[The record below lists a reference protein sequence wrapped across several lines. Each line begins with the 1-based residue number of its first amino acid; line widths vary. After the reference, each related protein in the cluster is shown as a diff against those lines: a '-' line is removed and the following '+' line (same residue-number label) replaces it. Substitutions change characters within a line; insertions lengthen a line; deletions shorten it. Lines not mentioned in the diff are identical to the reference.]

1 VAGRLTYHASRTAP
15 QKPRFFQSIGRS
27 MVLAD
32 EQLNAGAN
40 RELIKQAFLRHG
52 IALGTSAMTAP
63 ELALA
68 GQAPTAD
75 LATGRAAIEGVTGE
89 DLRHRLDVPPGTP
102 VTVSAVDLAG
112 GLVKVAYRE
121 AVPLDDVDP
130 RLSGVLALADVQ
142 VLVGESGGRAAVLGA
157 LPRPDD
163 HARAVRTFAASLVE
177 AGQIAYDEAT
187 SRETAPEEAQPTHR
201 VVTRD
206 GSRLLER
213 IRFA

>member
-1 VAGRLTYHASRTAP
+1 
-15 QKPRFFQSIGRS
+15 
-27 MVLAD
+27 
-32 EQLNAGAN
+32 
-40 RELIKQAFLRHG
+40 
-52 IALGTSAMTAP
+52 
-63 ELALA
+63 
-68 GQAPTAD
+68 
-75 LATGRAAIEGVTGE
+75 
-89 DLRHRLDVPPGTP
+89 
-102 VTVSAVDLAG
+102 
-112 GLVKVAYRE
+112 
-121 AVPLDDVDP
+121 
-130 RLSGVLALADVQ
+130 

-177 AGQIAYDEAT
+177 AGQIAYVEAT